1 MGSRIRHAPIGGKH
15 MKPRHLQLWS
25 ALGLTGALVLGASP
39 ADAHNGHQSR
49 FVRTDLVSD
58 VPGAAT
64 LTDANLVNA
73 WGMAQ
78 GPTTPVWVAANGT
91 NVATLY
97 RGDGVIAP
105 PANVGLVVSLPT
117 DGPTGQ
123 VFNSSTDFVVSD
135 GAGHSGPALFL
146 FDSEAGDITGWNIAV
161 PPPPPSTHA
170 FNGAHVDGAIFKG
183 LAIAS
188 ANGKNYLYAAD
199 FHNNRIVVVDGQF
212 QVQSWSGAFR
222 DRKLP
227 NGYAP
232 FNIQALGGELY
243 VTYAKQDADAK
254 DEVAGRGKGFVDVF
268 DTSGHLLRRLVQRG
282 ALNAPW
288 GLALAPDGF
297 GSFAGDLLVGN
308 FGDGRINAYDPHN
321 GHFRGTLRT
330 ADGHDLR
337 IDGLWALLF
346 GNGATN
352 DVNTLV
358 FSAGP
363 DDEAHGLYG
372 AITVAP
378 PKDHDGKDD

>member
-1 MGSRIRHAPIGGKH
+1 MKRRHA
-15 MKPRHLQLWS
+15 QLWG
-25 ALGLTGALVLGASP
+25 ALGLTGALVVAGSP
-39 ADAHNGHQSR
+39 AQAHSGHTSR

-58 VPGAAT
+58 VEGAAT
-64 LTDANLVNA
+64 LHDANLVNA

-97 RGDGVIAP
+97 AGDNVVSP
-105 PANVGLVVSLPT
+105 PAIIPLVVTVPT
-117 DGPTGQ
+117 DGITGQ
-123 VFNSSTDFVVSD
+123 VFNGTPDFVVSD
-135 GAGHSGPALFL
+135 GAGHSAPALFL
-146 FDSEAGDITGWNIAV
+146 FDSEGGDISGWSIAV
-161 PPPPPSTHA
+161 PPPPPSTQA
-170 FNGAHVDGAIFKG
+170 FNTTHVDGAIFKG
-183 LAIAS
+183 LAIAR
-188 ANGKNYLYAAD
+188 ANDKNYLYAAD
-199 FHNNRIVVVDGQF
+199 FHGGRIVVLDGQF
-212 QVQSWSGAFR
+212 QVQTWKGAFR

-232 FNIQALGGELY
+232 FNIQALGDKLY
-243 VTYAKQDADAK
+243 VTYAKQDADAE
-254 DEVAGRGKGFVDVF
+254 DEIAGRGKGFVDVF

-288 GLALAPDGF
+288 GLAIAPEGF

-308 FGDGRINAYDPHN
+308 FGDGRINAYDPHS
-321 GHFRGTLRT
+321 GHFHGTLKN
-330 ADGHDLR
+330 AAGHDLR

-346 GNGATN
+346 GNGTTN

-372 AITVAP
+372 VITVAP
-378 PKDHDGKDD
+378 PKDHKGDDD